1 MSTIPAAPA
10 SLPALP
16 RRRFVYG
23 VDSVAVY
30 DGEGLV
36 ALSTFGSAT
45 DSPAVREA
53 SRLEWLTEQRR
64 TARAIAG
71 EMTEEDALVLKA
83 EIAALGAEGD
93 YEAMRSRET
102 RLANYALRRAYVDA
116 RAASSYELAAVLAI
130 ALSCSDARFTAP
142 L

>member
-1 MSTIPAAPA
+1 MSTIPA

-16 RRRFVYG
+16 RHRFVYSG
-23 VDSVAVY
+23 DSVAVY

-36 ALSTFGSAT
+36 ALSTFGTAT

-64 TARAIAG
+64 MARAIAG
-71 EMTEEDALVLKA
+71 EMTEEDALVFKA

-93 YEAMRSRET
+93 YEAMRSREF
-102 RLANYALRRAYVDA
+102 RLANYALRRAYAEA
-116 RAASSYELAAVLAI
+116 RAAASYELASVLAV
-130 ALSCSDARFTAP
+130 ALSGSDARFAAS